1 MAGLI
6 AIRRRIKSITNT
18 RKITKAMGLVATA
31 KLRKTRNLLD
41 INCDYYDSFEKTIK
55 LIVQNVEDYNIYTH
69 GNKSNKKLIIVFTS
83 DSGLCGGFNS
93 NAVSEAIKQASEN
106 KDNSLI
112 MVVGQKGR
120 AYFNKLK
127 YATAAEYVGISDLP
141 SLKEARIIAEH
152 ALRLYRNG
160 EVGEIKV
167 VYTKFHSA
175 VKQDV
180 LTKKLLPI
188 DFTTVNN
195 SSIILEPEV
204 NTLLEDLSDTYI
216 QQCILNYML
225 HSKASEQGARM
236 SAMDGATKN
245 ANDLLEKLQLKYN
258 RVRQSIITQEI
269 SEIVGGAG
277 AQK

>member
-18 RKITKAMGLVATA
+18 RKITNAMGLVATA
-31 KLRKTRNLLD
+31 KLRKTRSLLD
-41 INCDYYDSFEKTIK
+41 INCDYYDSFEETIK
-55 LIVQNVEDYNIYTH
+55 LIVQNVENYNIYTH
-69 GNKSNKKLIIVFTS
+69 GNESNKELIIVFTS
-83 DSGLCGGFNS
+83 DSGLCGSFNS
-93 NAVSEAIKQASEN
+93 NAVSEAIRQASEN
-106 KDNSLI
+106 KDNSFI

-120 AYFNKLK
+120 AYFKKLK
-127 YATAAEYVGISDLP
+127 YSTAAEYVGISDLP

-160 EVGEIKV
+160 EVGKIKV

-188 DFTTVNN
+188 DFTAVNN

-225 HSKASEQGARM
+225 NSKASEQGARM
-236 SAMDGATKN
+236 SAMNGATKN

-258 RVRQSIITQEI
+258 RVRQSLITQEI
-269 SEIVGGAG
+269 SEIVGGAE

>member
-6 AIRRRIKSITNT
+6 IIKRRIKSITNT

-31 KLRKTRNLLD
+31 KLRKTRSLLD
-41 INCDYYDSFEKTIK
+41 INCDYYNSFEETIK
-55 LIVQNVEDYNIYTH
+55 LIAENVEDYNIYTH
-69 GNKSNKKLIIVFTS
+69 GNKSNKKLFIVFTS
-83 DSGLCGGFNS
+83 DSGLCGSFNG

-120 AYFNKLK
+120 SYFKKLK
-127 YATAAEYVGISDLP
+127 YVTAAEYVGISDLP
-141 SLKEARIIAEH
+141 SLKEARVIAEH
-152 ALRLYRNG
+152 ALRLYRKG
-160 EVGEIKV
+160 EVGEITV

-175 VKQDV
+175 VRQDV
-180 LTKKLLPI
+180 VTKKLLPLEY
-188 DFTTVNN
+188 TAVNN

-204 NTLLEDLSDTYI
+204 NNLLEDISDTYI
-216 QQCILNYML
+216 QQCILNFML

-245 ANDLLEKLQLKYN
+245 ANDLLEKLKLKYN

-269 SEIVGGAG
+269 SEIVGGAE

>member
-41 INCDYYDSFEKTIK
+41 INCDYYDSFEETIK

-69 GNKSNKKLIIVFTS
+69 GNESNKELIIVFTS

-120 AYFNKLK
+120 AYFKKLK
-127 YATAAEYVGISDLP
+127 YSTAAEYVGISDLP

-160 EVGEIKV
+160 EVGKIKV

-225 HSKASEQGARM
+225 NSKASEQGARM
-236 SAMDGATKN
+236 AAMNGATKN

-258 RVRQSIITQEI
+258 RVRQSLITQEI

>member
-31 KLRKTRNLLD
+31 KLRKTRSLLD
-41 INCDYYDSFEKTIK
+41 INCDYYNSFEETIK

-93 NAVSEAIKQASEN
+93 NAVSESIKQASEN

-127 YATAAEYVGISDLP
+127 YDTAAEYVGISDLP

-152 ALRLYRNG
+152 ALRLYRSG
-160 EVGEIKV
+160 EVGEVAV

-188 DFTTVNN
+188 EYNTVND

-204 NTLLEDLSDTYI
+204 NTLLEDLSDTYV
-216 QQCILNYML
+216 QQCILNFML